1 MSDFKL
7 ANTVISNVK
16 LGGSQVSKIYNGNVL
31 VWPKIPYIITGE
43 DPFGGDTRITG
54 TLEYSTYNLAR
65 ALDGNGNSIAQAT
78 NSAQATS
85 FYNAGTPCWMYWNF
99 DPGQAY
105 RGYLYNTYASEILA
119 PSGWRVPISTDMNY
133 LIGEE
138 INPTYP
144 NINSLALDPATWT
157 NWTNRT
163 GANLLGWNAK
173 GYGGYV
179 TGSFIW
185 DSENEVFMYN
195 IINAQEG
202 WIISQ
207 GNTMS
212 FGNWFNT
219 NIAGYIRI
227 CRTV

>member
-31 VWPKIPYIITGE
+31 VWPQVPDIITGE
-43 DPFGGDTRITG
+43 DPFGGITRITG

-65 ALDGNGNSIAQAT
+65 ALDGNGNAIAQAT
-78 NSAQATS
+78 NSTEATS

-99 DPGQAY
+99 DSGQAY
-105 RGYLYNTYASEILA
+105 RGYLYNQYASQILA
-119 PSGWRVPISTDMNY
+119 PSGWRVPLNTDMSY

-144 NINSLALDPATWT
+144 NINSLALDPGTWT